1 MGVEMGDALGPDGEP
16 RITGLRLRTAAP
28 LSQMRDFYH
37 RLLGLEI
44 LDETA
49 DAVTV
54 AAGRTQMTFV
64 SGGSA
69 PPDETPFYHLAFQI
83 PENKIRAARDW
94 QRERTPLVPPDA
106 ERLLD
111 PAYPEDVVHF
121 AHWNAHAVFF
131 RDPAGNLLEHIARH
145 DLDNAAPGPF
155 TSGDVLSVSEIAL
168 VVENVGAA
176 AAELGKALG
185 LSTYGATSDQFV
197 PLGDEHGLLLVF
209 GRGRNLGFGE
219 GRPAGVF
226 PTRVRIRGA
235 SPGVSG
241 AGGAREPRRV
251 TLPGYPYEI
260 VVE

>member
-1 MGVEMGDALGPDGEP
+1 MGVEMGDPLGPDGEP
-16 RITGLRLRTAAP
+16 RITGLRLLTAEP
-28 LSQMRDFYH
+28 LSEMRDFYH

-64 SGGSA
+64 PGGSV

-111 PAYPEDVVHF
+111 PGYPEDVVHF

-145 DLDNAAPGPF
+145 ELDNASPGPF
-155 TSGDVLSVSEIAL
+155 TPRDVLAVSEIAL
-168 VVENVGAA
+168 IVDDVGGA
-176 AAELGKALG
+176 AAELGGALG
-185 LSTYGATSDQFV
+185 LATYGPTSEQFA

-209 GRGRNLGFGE
+209 RRGRNLGFGE
-219 GRPAGVF
+219 GRPAGAF
-226 PTRVRIRGA
+226 PTRVSIGGA
-235 SPGVSG
+235 SPGGSG
-241 AGGAREPRRV
+241 AGGARGPKRV